1 MVHSIVACAAASV
14 RRARLSLRSERELGL
29 GVADDPVAVLL
40 GLEGDERAPVARLAD
55 RPAHDYLLLGEA
67 HAAEL
72 DREPPQRRGVAVR
85 GLGARPRH
93 QRHRVEPVE
102 DVRGQADLPRELGID
117 MDGVEV
123 ARRAGVA
130 VRQVLVRGD
139 PQLLD
144 RLALLHAHPPLTM
157 LVQVART
164 TSRPSWFTDTD
175 SKT

>member
-1 MVHSIVACAAASV
+1 MVPSIVACAAESV
-14 RRARLSLRSERELGL
+14 RRAHVSLRSERELRL

-40 GLEGDERAPVARLAD
+40 GLEVDERAPVARLAD
-55 RPAHDYLLLGEA
+55 RPTHHYLRLGEA

-72 DREPPQRRGVAVR
+72 DREPPQRRRVAAR
-85 GLGARPRH
+85 GQGARPGH

-102 DVRGQADLPRELGID
+102 DVRRQADLPRELGVN
-117 MDGVEV
+117 MDRVEV
-123 ARRAGVA
+123 ARGARVA

-144 RLALLHAHPPLTM
+144 RLAVAHAHPPLTM

-164 TSRPSWFTDTD
+164 TSLPSWFTDTD